1 MELTFRKRGTEI
13 TFSPNGHMLGPDA
26 LKLGESF
33 AKALD
38 LGSGLRSARVHLSD
52 LAEIDNAAVDAI
64 VDWHGRYGE
73 QGVALRIAGVG
84 ADLRERLVAAFR
96 ARGVFDF
103 ARVFECDDDGDGPP
117 IVV

>member
-64 VDWHGRYGE
+64 VDWHGR
-73 QGVALRIAGVG
+73 
-84 ADLRERLVAAFR
+84 
-96 ARGVFDF
+96 
-103 ARVFECDDDGDGPP
+103 
-117 IVV
+117 